1 MTTLLVPLST
11 LHEPWRVCVP
21 PFEFGAQLCSPPFA
35 KVSRNSLRGLLL
47 RVASASVRR
56 PEIRFRARASCSGR
70 LPGAERRASA
80 PGQRWE
86 RPGRCQAVGRRLG
99 ERG

>member
-1 MTTLLVPLST
+1 MSL
-11 LHEPWRVCVP
+11 
-21 PFEFGAQLCSPPFA
+21 GYAQLAHCL
-35 KVSRNSLRGLLL
+35 SLNDVCDSLQ